1 MFHLKFYNSEAPD
14 EDCSLQ
20 FLLLCLSCQEELL
33 FVIFNSGTVCSFTEL
48 FENNKK
54 KYLKFSCTH
63 VNYNWPSNPN
73 IKL

>member
-14 EDCSLQ
+14 EQ
-20 FLLLCLSCQEELL
+20 FLLLFLSCQEEF
-33 FVIFNSGTVCSFTEL
+33 FVIFNSGTVRSFTER
-48 FENNKK
+48 FENNINN
-54 KYLKFSCTH
+54 YLKFSCTH